1 VGAKCVGFSFDTL
14 HRLFDVRLEIWQ
26 SILMGTTVVWI
37 NAESSMLTRVVESNR
52 VLSRALFLNA
62 KRTAQDLEGSRIIIG
77 AIK

>member
-1 VGAKCVGFSFDTL
+1 
-14 HRLFDVRLEIWQ
+14 
-26 SILMGTTVVWI
+26 MGTTVVWI